1 MPFIQPAYDVSK
13 HVVRRGDMLRK
24 GDVITFPYIGLGHEG
39 VITGITPLSNN
50 QPEVVKVTAVHF
62 KYAGLF
68 GTRTVVEEDFFFDL
82 ARQNVDVYDFSGE
95 DVYPPQEVVDR
106 AREKIGS
113 QNFNTF
119 SNRSSHLSRYCKVK
133 LNLI

>member
-1 MPFIQPAYDVSK
+1 
-13 HVVRRGDMLRK
+13 MLRK
-24 GDVITFPYIGLGHEG
+24 GDVVTFPYVSLGHEG
-39 VITGITPLSNN
+39 VITGITPLSDNLS
-50 QPEVVKVTAVHF
+50 EVVKVTVLHF
-62 KYAGLF
+62 NYAGLF
-68 GTRTVVEEDFFFDL
+68 GTRTVVEEDFFFNL
-82 ARQNVDVYDFSGE
+82 ARKNVDVYDFSGE

-119 SNRSSHLSRYCKVK
+119 RNRSSHLSRYCKVK

>member
-1 MPFIQPAYDVSK
+1 MEVFKMVHDHNMTCTKLLFLQETY
-13 HVVRRGDMLRK
+13 
-24 GDVITFPYIGLGHEG
+24 PYHYIYHHLLNR
-39 VITGITPLSNN
+39 T
-50 QPEVVKVTAVHF
+50 
-62 KYAGLF
+62 GLF

-113 QNFNTF
+113 ILFLVY
-119 SNRSSHLSRYCKVK
+119 S
-133 LNLI
+133 LNLQSGL